1 MKYRPAQRVITI
13 AWGTVIVALLAFAWP
28 VLWWVLGILWSI
40 VLVCGV
46 LDYVSLR
53 TEMREIQVRVK
64 MPEVVGRG
72 RLFHIHTT
80 LTRTFQRPCACF
92 VHHDVPIECDPNLQ
106 TAQKLWAGLE
116 QWVIEKEVRFQDRG
130 HFLFGDLWLRCLGKY
145 SILEAQRT
153 FHCENSLRV
162 FPETYLDS
170 ERLLKDAG
178 ARIEILD
185 KIVRT
190 RQHGVGTEFES
201 LTEYREGDDPRRID
215 WRSSSKHRRL
225 IVRRHQIE
233 RYRDV
238 VVVVDSGRLMA
249 ADHRGMTK
257 LDAGIDAGLLI
268 SKVALAGGDRCG
280 FGLFDVEVRGYVP
293 PQSGKLALKA
303 IQERVYDIQ
312 TRWMESDF
320 SQMFATLQ
328 QRQPKRSLIVVIS
341 DILDMQTTE
350 RFRSSL
356 QQLTKRH
363 IVLFAA
369 LKTPLLH
376 AVLAESPRDLEVA
389 WRSTLAYRLLDQ
401 RDEALQSLRK
411 AGVYVVDVP
420 PEHLGPQLINEFLEL
435 RSRNLL

>member
-1 MKYRPAQRVITI
+1 MKFRPSRRVIWI
-13 AWGTVIVALLAFAWP
+13 AWGTVIAAMIAFAFPMITRLMSAVWLL
-28 VLWWVLGILWSI
+28 VLLLGA
-40 VLVCGV
+40 
-46 LDYVSLR
+46 LDYLSLR
-53 TEMREIQVRVK
+53 KEMTTLEVDVK
-64 MPEVVGRG
+64 TPDIVARG
-72 RLFHIHTT
+72 RLFTVQITVHRMFF
-80 LTRTFQRPCACF
+80 RTCESD
-92 VHHDVPIECDPNLQ
+92 VHHDVPYECDPNLHE
-106 TAQKLWAGLE
+106 ANSSWKGLE
-116 QWVIEKEVRFQDRG
+116 PWIVETEFRIHTRG
-130 HFLFGDLWLRCLGKY
+130 RYDFGSVWLRCKGRFGV
-145 SILEAQRT
+145 LEAQRQ
-153 FHCENSLRV
+153 FPRSDSIRV
-162 FPETYLDS
+162 FPETYLES

-178 ARIEILD
+178 ARVELLD
-185 KIVRT
+185 KVVRE

-201 LTEYREGDDPRRID
+201 LTEFREGDDPRRID
-215 WRSSSKHRRL
+215 WRSSSRHRRL

-233 RYRDV
+233 RHRDIV
-238 VVVVDSGRLMA
+238 VIVDSGRLMA

-268 SKVALAGGDRCG
+268 AKVALASGDRCG
-280 FGLFDVEVRGYVP
+280 FALFDVDVRGYVP
-293 PQSGKLALKA
+293 PRSGSPALKA

-376 AVLAESPRDLEVA
+376 AVMEEPPENLQTA
-389 WRSTLAYRLLDQ
+389 WKSALAYRLLDQ
-401 RDEALQSLRK
+401 RDEALESLRK
-411 AGVYVVDVP
+411 SGVYVLDVL
-420 PEHLGPQLINEFLEL
+420 PENLGAKLINDFLEL